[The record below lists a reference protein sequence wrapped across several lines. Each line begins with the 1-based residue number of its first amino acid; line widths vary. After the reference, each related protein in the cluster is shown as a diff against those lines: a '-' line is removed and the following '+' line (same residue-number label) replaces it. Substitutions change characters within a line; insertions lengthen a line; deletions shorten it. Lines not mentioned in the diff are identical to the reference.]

1 MARPQRVLA
10 VYGVCV
16 QTGKK
21 RESHEYAGIA
31 ADRPG

>member
-21 RESHEYAGIA
+21 REYAGIA